1 MSFAA
6 APWRRPLLR
15 IGVFLA
21 VAGLGWAVAALF
33 HLHVTDTPEAYLRV
47 VTVLLA
53 IGLFASVQDIDRG
66 EARRHWR
73 TVLLVI
79 TVGVLLKAALIAA
92 VMYAFYREPAY
103 LILGI
108 AVAQIDPLSFAAIGR
123 RADMSPQARTILG
136 AWASFDDPVTVVLTV
151 FLTSWAAS
159 SITSG
164 GTLPDLTGGLGQF
177 GETLLRNLIFV
188 AAAALLW
195 WLTKIAVRGATL
207 RTVLQVVLVFA
218 AGAVAVW
225 QFLLLGLAVSALFL
239 RPRMGSL
246 LRLSA
251 EGAFHLG
258 TFALGLL
265 LIGGLDPLAGVLLGA
280 TAFGAQYVVGSVAA
294 VRRPRRDRRDLAL
307 GQQSGITAVILALFL
322 DESFP
327 GTVGIVAP
335 AILTINV
342 LHLLCNALRRDPAPA
357 PTTDARSRHPLDA
370 GAAQPSDARAAEPPG
385 TRAAQPPEARAA
397 PPPDG
402 RGAHPAPDDTAT
414 QPLPEE
420 PGRRSRAG
428 GSAQRG
434 KAGNG
439 AAGRLA

>member
-1 MSFAA
+1 MRS
-6 APWRRPLLR
+6 LLR
-15 IGVFLA
+15 IGVFLG

-33 HLHVTDTPEAYLRV
+33 HVHVTDSPQAYLQA

-92 VMYAFYREPAY
+92 VMYAAYREPAY

-123 RADMSPQARTILG
+123 RDDMSPQARTILG
-136 AWASFDDPVTVVLTV
+136 AWASFDDPITVVLTV
-151 FLTSWAAS
+151 FLTSWTAS
-159 SITSG
+159 SINSG
-164 GTLPDLTGGLGQF
+164 GELPDLAGGLGQF
-177 GETLLRNLIFV
+177 GRTLLLNLIFV
-188 AAAALLW
+188 AVAGLLW
-195 WLTKIAVRGATL
+195 WITKVTVRNATL
-207 RTVLQVVLVFA
+207 RNALQIVLVVA
-218 AGAVAVW
+218 AGAVAVVE
-225 QFLLLGLAVSALFL
+225 FLLLGLAVSALFL
-239 RPRMGSL
+239 RPRMGSV

-251 EGAFHLG
+251 EGAYLLG

-265 LIGGLDPLAGVLLGA
+265 LVNGGINPLAGLLLGA
-280 TAFGAQYVVGSVAA
+280 TAFGAQYVVGSLAA
-294 VRRPRRDRRDLAL
+294 VRRPRRDRRDLAF

-342 LHLLCNALRRDPAPA
+342 LHLVFKSLRRDRTVATPVE
-357 PTTDARSRHPLDA
+357 PT
-370 GAAQPSDARAAEPPG
+370 
-385 TRAAQPPEARAA
+385 
-397 PPPDG
+397 
-402 RGAHPAPDDTAT
+402 PDDPAA
-414 QPLPEE
+414 
-420 PGRRSRAG
+420 RRP
-428 GSAQRG
+428 
-434 KAGNG
+434 AGNG
-439 AAGRLA
+439 AGRPG